1 MANHTQNQY
10 VPDYV
15 SPPGETLL
23 ETLEAIGMTQ
33 TDLAERTGRPKKTI
47 SNIVRGKTS
56 ITPETAL
63 QLERVL
69 GTPASFWNNRERH
82 YQESLARAKERQ
94 KLREQ
99 VEWLDKIPVKEMIKV
114 GWLKGFEDPIDQL
127 VEVIEFFGVTSPKQ
141 WESIW
146 LGEGVS
152 FRQSPAFES
161 DPGAVSAWLRKGE
174 LDAHEIDCQPYDEE
188 RFREALVDI
197 RSLTTTSP
205 GVFVPEMKNLS
216 AQAGV
221 AVVLVPELPKTCTSG
236 ATRWLS
242 SQKALIQLSLR
253 YKADDHLWFTFFHE
267 AGHILLHGKRDVFLE
282 DEDGEM
288 QTDKE
293 KQADRFAADFLIP
306 QKEFN
311 RFKPTGKHYSKAD
324 VVEFARRIGIAPG
337 IVVGRLQ
344 REELLPYSHLNG
356 LKQSLVW
363 METGIPM
370 KS

>member
-1 MANHTQNQY
+1 MANRTQNQY
-10 VPDYV
+10 VPDFV

-23 ETLEAIGMTQ
+23 ETLEAMGMTQ

-69 GTPASFWNNRERH
+69 GTPASFWNNRERY
-82 YQESLARAKERQ
+82 YQESLARAKEREE
-94 KLREQ
+94 LREQ

-127 VEVIEFFGVTSPKQ
+127 VEVIEFFGVKSPKQ
-141 WESIW
+141 WENIW

-188 RFREALVDI
+188 KFREALDDI
-197 RSLTTTSP
+197 RSLTITSH
-205 GVFVPEMKNLS
+205 GVFVSEMQNLC

-282 DEDGEM
+282 DGEGESK
-288 QTDKE
+288 KE
-293 KQADRFAADFLIP
+293 RQADRFAADFLIP
-306 QKEFN
+306 PREFS
-311 RFKPTGKHYSKAD
+311 RFKPTGRHYSKMD
-324 VVEFARRIGIAPG
+324 VREFASHIGIAPG

-344 REELLPYSHLNG
+344 KEKLIPFSHLNG
-356 LKQSLVW
+356 LKRSLDW
-363 METGIPM
+363 DDIENE
-370 KS
+370 